1 VNSDDA
7 PEGGKSLF
15 ERAEM
20 LNSHLQRLIE
30 AIGGPLTASGEVLG
44 RLRRLLGGA
53 GPADGAPPTQ
63 SENDDGAAPQPD
75 RPDC

>member
-1 VNSDDA
+1 MTSDDA
-7 PEGGKSLF
+7 PPGGKSFF

-30 AIGGPLTASGEVLG
+30 AIGGPLTASGELLG
-44 RLRRLLGGA
+44 RLRRLLGGPTDV
-53 GPADGAPPTQ
+53 PAAPG
-63 SENDDGAAPQPD
+63 EDDGSAPQPD